1 MQWLDIVGDMRN
13 VLTYFDDHLHELILA
28 CKTENDRNRLLR
40 VFEDLQTAYM
50 RLENAVNQ
58 QGPLF
63 VPDGQSARKLKKD
76 LDSARRRIEQG
87 VLDFRDIGMLIRDL
101 ASINEAILQRD
112 LSTIEPTLGG
122 RRFSGKTRIE
132 KSKKEEPGEKSKE
145 GEVLGVPVGEVGEG
159 TRAQQG
165 IKVTK
170 KTLPK
175 KRVVN
180 TGFAPQNHPDG
191 RIEIDTPLKTGKQYY
206 FWLEV
211 GEPLKESM
219 EETPTELPPVPARAR
234 LTVAVFGFQGGLLIT
249 PGADIGELEMQKDGT
264 VQVIKQPLAKSPP
277 KSRYLGQ
284 RLFFPV
290 RAPASEGIF
299 RMRCNIYWGQILLQS
314 REIHAHVIVSPRRFS
329 DGQRALRSVLDYTL
343 SQKLNQVLLAQLTEH
358 RLSIMINNNGNG
370 TNSLHVYGSKNGLKF
385 KRDDIRFEE
394 TKFRGLIEGAR
405 GCLRMASWDSRDG
418 KEEWKEGM
426 PFKYQD
432 RNRDLSRLSKDL
444 ISMAHW
450 GREFYS
456 RFNIKAKFE
465 ETLFE
470 PSLIQIAMK
479 DSPTHVLPAAMIY
492 DYPLEL
498 GAGTLKICPSFEDAF
513 SKRAS
518 LGNHE
523 CFRGNCP
530 SRKEKKTVCPSG
542 FWGFRH
548 YLGMPLS
555 VEKKSDDMDAKN
567 VVGSDVTAQIV
578 FTHDLKMVVG
588 VASDLHLL
596 QSHKEGLKLKP
607 YLVSQYADTHNEVLS
622 LLRSSPHLVYFYCHG
637 ALLRD
642 ELVYLQMGKNER
654 IFPSN
659 FDDIKWNEPRPLVF
673 MNGCHSVNP
682 LAALDFIE
690 PLVQVSKCAGVI
702 GTEITIYEEMATV
715 IAEEFFRRFLGGEAV
730 GMAVRNA
737 RLKLLEEGNPLG
749 LVYIPYAMA
758 GLSLKEQKN

>member
-1 MQWLDIVGDMRN
+1 MNTLDIARELEN
-13 VLTYFDDHLHELILA
+13 FLKYFENHLPQLISPHKSNNESDRLQDEFNHLLHEY
-28 CKTENDRNRLLR
+28 ERLVIR
-40 VFEDLQTAYM
+40 
-50 RLENAVNQ
+50 Q
-58 QGPLF
+58 QGHLL
-63 VPDGQSARKLKKD
+63 VPDDQSARKLMEA
-76 LDSARRRIEQG
+76 LDSARRRIEFEDVAALFG
-87 VLDFRDIGMLIRDL
+87 DL
-101 ASINEAILQRD
+101 ALIKEAISQEL
-112 LSTIEPTLGG
+112 LMVETTLGG
-122 RRFSGKTRIE
+122 RFSSRARLGKQ
-132 KSKKEEPGEKSKE
+132 KMKEPTKMGPKE
-145 GEVLGVPVGEVGEG
+145 GGW
-159 TRAQQG
+159 AQQEV
-165 IKVTK
+165 KEAK
-170 KTLPK
+170 ETLPK
-175 KRVVN
+175 RRVVN
-180 TGFAPQNHPDG
+180 TGFAAKNHPDDM
-191 RIEIDTPLKTGKQYY
+191 IEIDTPLKTGERYY

-219 EETPTELPPVPARAR
+219 EETPTELPPVKGR
-234 LTVAVFGFQGGLLIT
+234 LTVAVFGFKGGLLTT
-249 PGADIGELEMQKDGT
+249 PGADIGELEMQEDGT
-264 VQVIKQPLAKSPP
+264 VQAIKQPLAKSPP
-277 KSRYLGQ
+277 KSRYLEQ

-290 RAPASEGIF
+290 GAPASEGIF

-314 REIHAHVIVSPRRFS
+314 REIHAHVMVSPRRFPE
-329 DGQRALRSVLDYTL
+329 GQRALRSVLDYTL
-343 SQKLNQVLLAQLTEH
+343 SQTLSQVLLAQLTEH
-358 RLSIMINNNGNG
+358 RLSIMVNNNANG
-370 TNSLHVYGSKNGLKF
+370 TNSLHVYGSKNELKF

-394 TKFRGLIEGAR
+394 TKLHGEIEGAR
-405 GCLRMASWDSRDG
+405 GCLRIASWDSRDG

-444 ISMAHW
+444 IRMVHW

-465 ETLFE
+465 EALFE

-479 DSPTHVLPAAMIY
+479 DSPTHALPAAMIY

-513 SKRAS
+513 SRRAS
-518 LGNHE
+518 LENHE
-523 CFRGNCP
+523 CFRGKCP
-530 SRKEKKTVCPSG
+530 SRKDKKTFCPSG

-555 VEKKSDDMDAKN
+555 VEEKSDDTDAKDI
-567 VVGSDVTAQIV
+567 VGSDVTAQIV
-578 FTHDLKMVVG
+578 FRHDLKMVVG

-596 QSHKEGLKLKP
+596 QSHKEALKLKP
-607 YLVSQYADTHNEVLS
+607 YLVSQYADTHNEVIS

-642 ELVYLQMGKNER
+642 QLVYLQMENNER

-715 IAEEFFRRFLGGEAV
+715 FAEEFFRRFLGGEAV

-749 LVYIPYAMA
+749 LVYVPYAMA
-758 GLSLKEQKN
+758 GLTLKEQTN